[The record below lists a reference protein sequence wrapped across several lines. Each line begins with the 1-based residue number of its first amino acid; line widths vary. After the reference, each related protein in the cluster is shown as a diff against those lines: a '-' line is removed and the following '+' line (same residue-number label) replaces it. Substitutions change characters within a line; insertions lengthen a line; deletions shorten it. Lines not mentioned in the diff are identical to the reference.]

1 MPLASWYLRRR
12 QHIHRWLTRHG
23 RWNADGLSVT
33 MALVLDRGDTFLDIG
48 ANVGWVTQAA
58 SYLVGEAGRVLS
70 FEPSPSTVNYLRH
83 RISALGL
90 RNVTV
95 NECGLGDA
103 PGSAVLHE
111 FDENYGGASSLR
123 PGAWPGHEQAR
134 ETVVPIRVLDD
145 CVVEQRAES
154 VRLLKMDVQ
163 GAEVEVLYGARR
175 LLSSENPPVM
185 VIEIERDAQMAFGRP
200 PEALLESIR
209 AARYEMF
216 SWRGCGLVPVRTERD
231 LPPDGHDDVICF
243 RPGVHDRHKG
253 SVAELARRHAAAA
266 PTC

>member
-33 MALVLDRGDTFLDIG
+33 MALVLERGDTFLDIG

-70 FEPSPSTVNYLRH
+70 FEPSPSTANYLRH

-90 RNVTV
+90 RYVTV
-95 NECGLGDA
+95 NEGGLGDA
-103 PGSAVLHE
+103 PGSAVLHG
-111 FDENYGGASSLR
+111 FDENHGGASSLR
-123 PGAWPGHEQAR
+123 PGAWPGHERAR
-134 ETVVPIRVLDD
+134 ETVAPIRVLDD
-145 CVVEQRAES
+145 PVVEQRAES
-154 VRLLKMDVQ
+154 VRLLKMGVQ
-163 GAEVEVLYGARR
+163 GAEVE
-175 LLSSENPPVM
+175 
-185 VIEIERDAQMAFGRP
+185 
-200 PEALLESIR
+200 ALLEAIR
-209 AARYEMF
+209 AVRYEML
-216 SWRGCGLVPVRTERD
+216 SWRGCGLVPMRTERD
-231 LPPDGHDDVICF
+231 LPPGGHDDVICF

-253 SVAELARRHAAAA
+253 SVAEIARRHAATA